1 MRLRNERCDMRHVSA
16 GVMTVYEFW
25 DRLRT
30 LGWKYREK
38 DGSPVRRR
46 LRRIREWAVALLADS
61 QPMDGVPL
69 WLYNELKHVEE
80 GREVGRCPGGI
91 PNETPFL
98 ADILFHG
105 ILGDE
110 PWWEGNTVLP
120 SNFIMKKTSAKDGRA
135 QNSRAE
141 RRADEMV

>member
-1 MRLRNERCDMRHVSA
+1 MRLRNERWDMKRVSA
-16 GVMTVYEFW
+16 GVRTVYEFW

-46 LRRIREWAVALLADS
+46 LRRIREWAVALLADC

-105 ILGDE
+105 VLGDE

-120 SNFIMKKTSAKDGRA
+120 SNFIMKKTSAGTHNFHK
-135 QNSRAE
+135 
-141 RRADEMV
+141 

>member
-1 MRLRNERCDMRHVSA
+1 MRNERWGMKRVSA

-38 DGSPVRRR
+38 DGSPIRRR

-80 GREVGRCPGGI
+80 GREVGRCLGGI

-135 QNSRAE
+135 RN
-141 RRADEMV
+141 

>member
-1 MRLRNERCDMRHVSA
+1 MRLRSERCDMKRVSA

-25 DRLRT
+25 DRLRS

-46 LRRIREWAVALLADS
+46 LCRIREWAVALLADS

-80 GREVGRCPGGI
+80 GREVWRCPGGI
-91 PNETPFL
+91 PNETPLL

-120 SNFIMKKTSAKDGRA
+120 STFIMGKNSAKDGRA
-135 QNSRAE
+135 RNGGRHDG
-141 RRADEMV
+141 R

>member
-1 MRLRNERCDMRHVSA
+1 MRNERCDMRHVSA

-30 LGWKYREK
+30 VGGKCREK
-38 DGSPVRRR
+38 DGSRVRRR
-46 LRRIREWAVALLADS
+46 HRRIREWAVALLADS

-80 GREVGRCPGGI
+80 GREVGRCLGGI

-105 ILGDE
+105 VLGDE

-120 SNFIMKKTSAKDGRA
+120 SNFIMKKTSAKGDRA
-135 QNSRAE
+135 QNGGCHD
-141 RRADEMV
+141 RR

>member
-25 DRLRT
+25 DRLRS

-69 WLYNELKHVEE
+69 WLYNELKHVED
-80 GREVGRCPGGI
+80 GREVGRGI
-91 PNETPFL
+91 AGTPREL
-98 ADILFHG
+98 PPVYSDLMFHG
-105 ILGDE
+105 VLSDR
-110 PWWEGNTVLP
+110 PWGRTVLP
-120 SNFIMKKTSAKDGRA
+120 STFVFGKTEMKNEK
-135 QNSRAE
+135 
-141 RRADEMV
+141 

>member
-1 MRLRNERCDMRHVSA
+1 MI
-16 GVMTVYEFW
+16 TKYEFW
-25 DRLRT
+25 CRLRK
-30 LGWKYREK
+30 LERKYDEK
-38 DGSPVRRR
+38 LHSPVRRR
-46 LRRIREWAVALLADS
+46 LRRIDEWASSIMDGWAAT
-61 QPMDGVPL
+61 DGVPRWL
-69 WLYNELKHVEE
+69 WNELKHVEE

-105 ILGDE
+105 VLGDE

-120 SNFIMKKTSAKDGRA
+120 SSFIMGRDSAKDGRA